1 MKRASVRYWRLGL
14 VVLVV
19 TGLAAASSL
28 NKDDVILMARAGRS
42 DAAILGAIQDAHAT
56 FDLTANDIA
65 ELRNA
70 GVSERII
77 DVMIAT
83 GPAQSRE
90 EPGNTEQAQTE
101 PGSSYE
107 PSEEQTAEPD
117 YYQGA
122 PVIAYPVY
130 PLYYPVYYPVY
141 DPFFPFF
148 DGFFFSFEFVHVSR
162 LVTVFP
168 CDRTVLVLNQP
179 FLRSRTSLFAS
190 RPALFSTP
198 RASLQG
204 QITTSPGR
212 QLPGGNTVRLP
223 MGRTSASSSSP
234 RVVSRFT
241 GPRFTPAPS
250 SRRMGM
256 SYPLVPPTRF
266 RHFQAPPSRVAP
278 PSLRAPHPMP
288 APRGSFPRMG
298 GMRSFSAPRGGG
310 SGRGRGSRH

>member
-1 MKRASVRYWRLGL
+1 MNGASVRFWRLGL
-14 VVLVV
+14 VALVV
-19 TGLAAASSL
+19 TSLTAASSL
-28 NKDDVILMARAGRS
+28 NKDDVILMAKAGRS
-42 DAAILGAIQDAHAT
+42 DAAILVAIQDAHAT

-70 GVSERII
+70 GVSERVI

-83 GPAQSRE
+83 GPSQSRE
-90 EPGNTEQAQTE
+90 ESGNTEQVQTE
-101 PGSSYE
+101 PDSSYG
-107 PSEEQTAEPD
+107 PSEEQAAESD

-148 DGFFFSFEFVHVSR
+148 GGFFFSFEFVHVSR

-168 CDRTVLVLNQP
+168 CDRAVLVLNQP
-179 FLRSRTSLFAS
+179 FLRSRASLFAS

-204 QITTSPGR
+204 RITTLPGR
-212 QLPGGNTVRLP
+212 QLPGDNTLRLP

-234 RVVSRFT
+234 RVVSRYA
-241 GPRFTPAPS
+241 GPRSIPAPS
-250 SRRMGM
+250 SRRMGTP
-256 SYPLVPPTRF
+256 YRLVPPGRLQ
-266 RHFQAPPSRVAP
+266 HFQAPPSRVAP
-278 PSLRAPHPMP
+278 PSLRPPHPMP
-288 APRGSFPRMG
+288 APRGSFPRIG
-298 GMRSFSAPRGGG
+298 GMRGFNAPRG
-310 SGRGRGSRH
+310 GRGRGSRH